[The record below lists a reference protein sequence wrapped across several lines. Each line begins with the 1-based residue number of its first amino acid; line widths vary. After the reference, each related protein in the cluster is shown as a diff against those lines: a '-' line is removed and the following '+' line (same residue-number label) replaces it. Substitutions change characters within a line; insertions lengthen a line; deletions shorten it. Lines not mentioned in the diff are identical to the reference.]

1 MLRRALFQI
10 GWHLHRL
17 LYRLTGGRAGGSG
30 TLELRTVGRRSGDQ
44 RMTLLSYLGD
54 GENLVV
60 VGSNAGSERP
70 PAWSLNLEAAPDAEV
85 VLGGRA
91 MPVHAH
97 WASGPERDRLW
108 SRLQAGNPAFERYQE
123 MAGREVPVIVLE
135 PRARA

>member
-1 MLRRALFQI
+1 
-10 GWHLHRL
+10 
-17 LYRLTGGRAGGSG
+17 
-30 TLELRTVGRRSGDQ
+30 
-44 RMTLLSYLGD
+44 MTLLSYLAD

-70 PAWSLNLEAAPDAEV
+70 PAWSLNLEAGPDAEV

-97 WASGPERDRLW
+97 WASGSERDRLW
-108 SRLQAGNPAFERYQE
+108 SRLQAGNPAFQRYQE
-123 MAGREVPVIVLE
+123 MAGREVPVVVLE